1 MKRLFKPMEGRRNQ
15 LLVLMAGFFMFLAAV
30 SFTGCDDN
38 DSYEAKLEEAR
49 MALDDGNYARAKSI
63 LDTLPQT
70 VQVLE
75 YLSNAVA
82 GGELNLDT
90 LNIISTLDE
99 LDNEGN
105 TGSIDMIGRVIG
117 DENNQL
123 MCADIATKLQAAT
136 EAILQ
141 FKLIAEMKGVEL
153 NALTDNQKTQ
163 LGLLGVTRIVLT
175 LAHRICAR
183 VEGPV
188 IMTEAWIQDN
198 RAGFTPLITEAQEG
212 TEEVTADLAMINEDL
227 IYVGYAIDVFAETND
242 IKDDFEEFK
251 AELDGNQ
258 DGTVTVAELNSYVEN
273 L

>member
-1 MKRLFKPMEGRRNQ
+1 
-15 LLVLMAGFFMFLAAV
+15 
-30 SFTGCDDN
+30 
-38 DSYEAKLEEAR
+38 
-49 MALDDGNYARAKSI
+49 
-63 LDTLPQT
+63 
-70 VQVLE
+70 
-75 YLSNAVA
+75 
-82 GGELNLDT
+82 
-90 LNIISTLDE
+90 
-99 LDNEGN
+99 
-105 TGSIDMIGRVIG
+105 MIGRVIG
-117 DENNQL
+117 DETNQL
-123 MCADIATKLQAAT
+123 MCADIAAKLQAAT
-136 EAILQ
+136 EAIEQ

-153 NALTDNQKTQ
+153 DALTDNQKTQ

-198 RAGFTPLITEAQEG
+198 RAGFTPLITEAQDG